1 MTSSW
6 ATAATSCAIASVCS
20 SRPCSWVSMQSRLAT
35 SATLRL
41 RSPRPGHCA
50 LVVSGFPIVR
60 DVARKHEHECT
71 CTYIYIHTLFTVGY
85 CEQPRILPF
94 RRGHWPASCASSWC
108 NFPRKLC
115 LALLSFFFRYVK
127 GLCCGIVQSIS
138 RCLHAS

>member
-1 MTSSW
+1 M
-6 ATAATSCAIASVCS
+6 
-20 SRPCSWVSMQSRLAT
+20 P
-35 SATLRL
+35 
-41 RSPRPGHCA
+41 SPRFAAVAHAAGFRCSLGWRPLRHSVFEVRDQVVEWNHCA

-60 DVARKHEHECT
+60 DVAQKHEHECT
-71 CTYIYIHTLFTVGY
+71 CIYIYTHTLFTVGY
-85 CEQPRILPF
+85 SEQPRILPF

-108 NFPRKLC
+108 NFLRKLC